1 METIALEEFNW
12 KCRMQLTW
20 GNVAKHEPIK
30 ELRHR
35 IVLVYRDICFSSRIL
50 FPSTV
55 LRNFLY
61 NLNGI
66 DPDNLNW
73 TF

>member
-35 IVLVYRDICFSSRIL
+35 IVLVYRDM
-50 FPSTV
+50 
-55 LRNFLY
+55 FLLS
-61 NLNGI
+61 NSISL
-66 DPDNLNW
+66 DSPP
-73 TF
+73 